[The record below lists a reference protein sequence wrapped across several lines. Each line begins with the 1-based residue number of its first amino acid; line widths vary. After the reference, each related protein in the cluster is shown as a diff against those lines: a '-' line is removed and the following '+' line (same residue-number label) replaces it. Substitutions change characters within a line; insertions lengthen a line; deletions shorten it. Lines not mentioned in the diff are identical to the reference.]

1 MKDTETEKTIRS
13 LRQLEQSV
21 LNPPLVIIISTLLLL
36 DHVDTEK
43 LFSSLACGFFLLVVV
58 LS

>member
-36 DHVDTEK
+36 LLLDHADSDTEK
-43 LFSSLACGFFLLVVV
+43 LFSSLADF
-58 LS
+58 

>member
-21 LNPPLVIIISTLLLL
+21 LNPPLVIIISTLILLLLL
-36 DHVDTEK
+36 DHVDSDTEK
-43 LFSSLACGFFLLVVV
+43 LFSSLADF
-58 LS
+58 